1 MNAISLKPRYYGKG
15 RADNPDPVDVHV
27 GAKIRQLRVKAGTS
41 QERLATAL
49 GIKFQQLQK
58 YERGMNRVSASRL
71 YQLAQIFDVPVGS
84 FFKGFKE
91 EAGRRK
97 SVSAGRF
104 DWLEA
109 TGGDLMERQ
118 ETQDL
123 VRVFYMIKAASVRD
137 NFIKLLKT
145 LIAA

>member
-1 MNAISLKPRYYGKG
+1 MGAISLKPRYYGKG
-15 RADNPDPVDVHV
+15 SADNPDPVDVHV

-41 QERLATAL
+41 QEKLATAL
-49 GIKFQQLQK
+49 GVTFQQVQK

-91 EAGRRK
+91 EAGWK
-97 SVSAGRF
+97 NSVRGSF

-123 VRVFYMIKAASVRD
+123 VRIFYMIKAASVRG

-145 LIAA
+145 LVAA